1 MSNWK
6 ELIDNHEFVEEEIRD
21 EVEEPPKYHVFLLN
35 DDYTPM
41 DFVIDVLCQ
50 FFNKTAEQATDIMLT
65 VHYKG
70 KALCGTF
77 TADVAETK
85 VDHVIRYAIENEHP
99 LKCVLEKV

>member
-6 ELIDNHEFVEEEIRD
+6 ELIDSHEFVEEEIRD

-41 DFVIDVLCQ
+41 DFVVDVLCK
-50 FFNKTAEQATDIMLT
+50 FFHKTSEQATDIMLT
-65 VHYKG
+65 VHYEG
-70 KALCGTF
+70 KALCGTY

-85 VDHVIRYAIENEHP
+85 VEHVARYALNNDHP
-99 LKCVLEKV
+99 LKCVLQKA

>member
-21 EVEEPPKYHVFLLN
+21 EVEKPPKYNVFLLN

-50 FFNKTAEQATDIMLT
+50 FFNKTADQATDIMLA

-70 KALCGTF
+70 KALCGTY

-85 VDHVIRYAIENEHP
+85 VDHVVRYAIQNEHP
-99 LKCVLEKV
+99 LKCVLEKS